1 MNLLLYWKR
10 RYNMAIV
17 YSNVT
22 VSLTKQTSVPIVEM
36 VQGDTGRGLDV
47 FVSDDIIT
55 DQVAYTDDSLI
66 ATLWA
71 TKPSGLMVSM
81 DATSV
86 SRFQN
91 SNAYEIKFSDS
102 KIFQQ
107 IIAEVGIVQCQINVL
122 MSGEFVTSVPIKIN
136 VIENMAIAFD
146 LESKEEFRNAI
157 ELMAKQREYIRVLED
172 YISQFQEQ
180 LKLTVNVRYGTSDP
194 TVLSTDKQGD
204 IYIKYKE

>member
-1 MNLLLYWKR
+1 
-10 RYNMAIV
+10 MAIV

-55 DQVAYTDDSLI
+55 DQVAYTDDSLT

-91 SNAYEIKFSDS
+91 SNAYEIKFSDPE
-102 KIFQQ
+102 IFQQ

-136 VIENMAIAFD
+136 VIENMAIGFD

>member
-1 MNLLLYWKR
+1 
-10 RYNMAIV
+10 MAIT

-22 VSLTKQTSVPIVEM
+22 VSLTTQTSVPVVEM

-55 DQVAYTDDSLI
+55 DDVAYIDDSLT

-71 TKPSGLMVSM
+71 TKPSGLMISM
-81 DATSV
+81 DAASV

-102 KIFQQ
+102 KTFQQ
-107 IIAEVGIVQCQINVL
+107 IIAEVGVTQCQINVL
-122 MSGEFVTSVPIKIN
+122 MSGEFVTSFPIKIN
-136 VIENMAIAFD
+136 VIKNIATSFK

-157 ELMAKQREYIRVLED
+157 ELMAKQREYIKVLED

>member
-1 MNLLLYWKR
+1 
-10 RYNMAIV
+10 MAIT

-22 VSLTKQTSVPIVEM
+22 VSLTTQTSVPVVEM

-47 FVSDDIIT
+47 FISDDIIT
-55 DQVAYTDDSLI
+55 DEIAYTDDSLT

-81 DATSV
+81 DAASV

-91 SNAYEIKFSDS
+91 SNAYEIKFSDPET
-102 KIFQQ
+102 FQQ
-107 IIAEVGIVQCQINVL
+107 VIAEVGVTQCQINVL

-136 VIENMAIAFD
+136 VIENMATVFE

-157 ELMAKQREYIRVLED
+157 DLMAKQREYIRVLEN
-172 YISQFQEQ
+172 YVSQFQEQ

-204 IYIKYKE
+204 IYIRYKE

>member
-1 MNLLLYWKR
+1 
-10 RYNMAIV
+10 MAIT

-22 VSLTKQTSVPIVEM
+22 VSLTTQTSVPVVEM

-47 FVSDDIIT
+47 FISDDIIT
-55 DQVAYTDDSLI
+55 DEIAYTDDSLT

-81 DATSV
+81 DAASV

-91 SNAYEIKFSDS
+91 SNAYEIKFSDPET
-102 KIFQQ
+102 FQQ
-107 IIAEVGIVQCQINVL
+107 VIAEVGVTQCQINVL

-136 VIENMAIAFD
+136 VIENMATSFE

-157 ELMAKQREYIRVLED
+157 ELMAKQREYIRVLEN
-172 YISQFQEQ
+172 YVSQFQEQ

-204 IYIKYKE
+204 IYIRYKE

>member
-1 MNLLLYWKR
+1 
-10 RYNMAIV
+10 MAIV
-17 YSNVT
+17 YSNVI

-91 SNAYEIKFSDS
+91 SNAYEIKFSDPE
-102 KIFQQ
+102 IFQQ

-136 VIENMAIAFD
+136 VIENMATAFD

>member
-1 MNLLLYWKR
+1 
-10 RYNMAIV
+10 MAIT

-22 VSLTKQTSVPIVEM
+22 VSLTTQTSVSVVEM

-47 FVSDDIIT
+47 FISDDIIT
-55 DQVAYTDDSLI
+55 DEIAYTDDSLT

-81 DATSV
+81 DAASV

-91 SNAYEIKFSDS
+91 SNAYEIKFSDPET
-102 KIFQQ
+102 FQQ
-107 IIAEVGIVQCQINVL
+107 VIAEVGVTQCQINVL

-136 VIENMAIAFD
+136 VIENMAAFE

-157 ELMAKQREYIRVLED
+157 ELMAKQREYIRVLEN
-172 YISQFQEQ
+172 YVSQFQEQ

-204 IYIKYKE
+204 IYIRYKE

>member
-1 MNLLLYWKR
+1 
-10 RYNMAIV
+10 MAIV

-22 VSLTKQTSVPIVEM
+22 VSLTKQTSIPVIEM

-55 DQVAYTDDSLI
+55 DQVAYTDDSLT

>member
-1 MNLLLYWKR
+1 
-10 RYNMAIV
+10 MAIT

-22 VSLTKQTSVPIVEM
+22 VSLTTQTSVPVVEM

-47 FVSDDIIT
+47 FISDDIIT
-55 DQVAYTDDSLI
+55 DEIAYSDDSLT

-81 DATSV
+81 DAASV

-91 SNAYEIKFSDS
+91 SNAYEIKFSDPET
-102 KIFQQ
+102 FQQ
-107 IIAEVGIVQCQINVL
+107 VIAEVGVTQCQINVL

-136 VIENMAIAFD
+136 VIENMATAFD
-146 LESKEEFRNAI
+146 LESKDEFRNAI
-157 ELMAKQREYIRVLED
+157 ELMAKQREYIRVLEN
-172 YISQFQEQ
+172 YVSQFQEQ

-204 IYIKYKE
+204 IYIRYKE

>member
-1 MNLLLYWKR
+1 
-10 RYNMAIV
+10 MAIV
-17 YSNVT
+17 YSNVI

-55 DQVAYTDDSLI
+55 DQVAYTDDSLT

-102 KIFQQ
+102 EIFQQ

-136 VIENMAIAFD
+136 VIGNMATAFD

>member
-1 MNLLLYWKR
+1 
-10 RYNMAIV
+10 MAIV

-55 DQVAYTDDSLI
+55 DQVAYTDDSLTT
-66 ATLWA
+66 TLWA

-91 SNAYEIKFSDS
+91 SNAYEIKFSDPE
-102 KIFQQ
+102 IFQQ

-136 VIENMAIAFD
+136 VIENMATAFD

-172 YISQFQEQ
+172 YVSQFQEQ

>member
-1 MNLLLYWKR
+1 
-10 RYNMAIV
+10 MAIT

-22 VSLTKQTSVPIVEM
+22 VSLTTQTSVPVVEM

-47 FVSDDIIT
+47 FISDDIIT
-55 DQVAYTDDSLI
+55 DEIAYTDDSLT

-81 DATSV
+81 DAASV

-91 SNAYEIKFSDS
+91 SNAYEIKFSDPET
-102 KIFQQ
+102 FQQ
-107 IIAEVGIVQCQINVL
+107 VIAEVGVTQCQINVL

-136 VIENMAIAFD
+136 VIENMATAFD
-146 LESKEEFRNAI
+146 LESKDEFRNAI
-157 ELMAKQREYIRVLED
+157 ELMAKQREYIRVLEN
-172 YISQFQEQ
+172 YVSQFQEQ

-204 IYIKYKE
+204 IYIRYKE

>member
-1 MNLLLYWKR
+1 
-10 RYNMAIV
+10 MAIV

-91 SNAYEIKFSDS
+91 SNAYEIKFSDPE
-102 KIFQQ
+102 IFQQ

>member
-1 MNLLLYWKR
+1 
-10 RYNMAIV
+10 MAIV

-22 VSLTKQTSVPIVEM
+22 VSLTKQTSIPVIEM

-47 FVSDDIIT
+47 FISDEIIT
-55 DQVAYTDDSLI
+55 DEVAYIDEGLT

-91 SNAYEIKFSDS
+91 SNAYEIKFSDP
-102 KIFQQ
+102 KTFQQ
-107 IIAEVGIVQCQINVL
+107 IIAEVGITQCQINVL

-136 VIENMAIAFD
+136 VIENIAASFD

>member
-1 MNLLLYWKR
+1 
-10 RYNMAIV
+10 MAIV

-55 DQVAYTDDSLI
+55 DQVAYTDDSLT

-91 SNAYEIKFSDS
+91 SNAYEIKFSDPE
-102 KIFQQ
+102 IFQQ

-136 VIENMAIAFD
+136 VIENMATAFD

>member
-1 MNLLLYWKR
+1 
-10 RYNMAIV
+10 MAIS

-22 VSLTKQTSVPIVEM
+22 VSLTTQTSVPVVEM

-47 FVSDDIIT
+47 FISDDIIT
-55 DQVAYTDDSLI
+55 DEIAYTDDSLT

-91 SNAYEIKFSDS
+91 SNAYEIKFSDPET
-102 KIFQQ
+102 FQQ

-136 VIENMAIAFD
+136 VIENMATAFE

-157 ELMAKQREYIRVLED
+157 ELMAKQREYIRVLEN
-172 YISQFQEQ
+172 YVSQFQEQ

-204 IYIKYKE
+204 IYIRYKE

>member
-1 MNLLLYWKR
+1 
-10 RYNMAIV
+10 MAIV
-17 YSNVT
+17 YSNVI

-55 DQVAYTDDSLI
+55 DQVAYTDDSLT

-91 SNAYEIKFSDS
+91 SNAYEIKFSDL

-136 VIENMAIAFD
+136 VIENMATAFD

>member
-1 MNLLLYWKR
+1 
-10 RYNMAIV
+10 MAIV

-55 DQVAYTDDSLI
+55 DQVAYTDDSLT

-91 SNAYEIKFSDS
+91 SNAYEIKFSDPE
-102 KIFQQ
+102 IFQQ

-172 YISQFQEQ
+172 YISQFQKQ

>member
-1 MNLLLYWKR
+1 
-10 RYNMAIV
+10 MAIV

-55 DQVAYTDDSLI
+55 DQVAYTDDSLT

-91 SNAYEIKFSDS
+91 SNAYEIKFSDPE
-102 KIFQQ
+102 IFQQ

-136 VIENMAIAFD
+136 VIENMATAFD
-146 LESKEEFRNAI
+146 LESKEVFRNAI

>member
-1 MNLLLYWKR
+1 
-10 RYNMAIV
+10 MAIT

-22 VSLTKQTSVPIVEM
+22 VSLTTQTSVPVVEM

-47 FVSDDIIT
+47 FISDDIIT
-55 DQVAYTDDSLI
+55 DEIAYTDDSLT

-81 DATSV
+81 DAASV

-102 KIFQQ
+102 ETFQQ
-107 IIAEVGIVQCQINVL
+107 VIAEVGVTQCQINVL

-136 VIENMAIAFD
+136 VIENMATFE
-146 LESKEEFRNAI
+146 LESKDEFRNAI
-157 ELMAKQREYIRVLED
+157 ELMAKQREYIRVLEN
-172 YISQFQEQ
+172 YVSQFQEQ

-204 IYIKYKE
+204 IYIRYKE

>member
-1 MNLLLYWKR
+1 
-10 RYNMAIV
+10 MAIV

-22 VSLTKQTSVPIVEM
+22 VSLTKQTYVPIVEM

-55 DQVAYTDDSLI
+55 DQVAYTDDSLT

-81 DATSV
+81 DAASV

-102 KIFQQ
+102 EIFQQ
-107 IIAEVGIVQCQINVL
+107 IIAEVGIVKCQINVL

-136 VIENMAIAFD
+136 VIENMATAFD
-146 LESKEEFRNAI
+146 LQSKEEFRNAI

>member
-1 MNLLLYWKR
+1 
-10 RYNMAIV
+10 MAIV

-22 VSLTKQTSVPIVEM
+22 VSLTTQTSVPVVEM

-47 FVSDDIIT
+47 FISDDIIT
-55 DQVAYTDDSLI
+55 DEIAYTDDSLT

-172 YISQFQEQ
+172 YVSQFQEQ

>member
-1 MNLLLYWKR
+1 
-10 RYNMAIV
+10 MAIV

-55 DQVAYTDDSLI
+55 DQVAYTDDSLT

-136 VIENMAIAFD
+136 VIENMATAFE

-172 YISQFQEQ
+172 YVSQFKEQ

>member
-1 MNLLLYWKR
+1 
-10 RYNMAIV
+10 MAIT

-55 DQVAYTDDSLI
+55 DDVAHIDDSLT

-71 TKPSGLMVSM
+71 TKPSGLMISM
-81 DATSV
+81 DAASV

-102 KIFQQ
+102 EIFQQ
-107 IIAEVGIVQCQINVL
+107 IIAEIGIVQCQINVL
-122 MSGEFVTSVPIKIN
+122 MSGEFVTSFPIKIN
-136 VIENMAIAFD
+136 VIENIATSFK

-157 ELMAKQREYIRVLED
+157 ELMAKQREYIKVLED

>member
-1 MNLLLYWKR
+1 
-10 RYNMAIV
+10 MAIV

-47 FVSDDIIT
+47 FISDEIIT
-55 DQVAYTDDSLI
+55 DEVAYIDEGLT

-91 SNAYEIKFSDS
+91 SNAYEIKFSDPET
-102 KIFQQ
+102 FQQ

-136 VIENMAIAFD
+136 VIENMATAFD

>member
-1 MNLLLYWKR
+1 
-10 RYNMAIV
+10 MAIV

-55 DQVAYTDDSLI
+55 DQVAYTDDSLT
-66 ATLWA
+66 ATLWV

-107 IIAEVGIVQCQINVL
+107 IITEVGIVQCQINVL

-136 VIENMAIAFD
+136 VIENMATAFE

-194 TVLSTDKQGD
+194 AVLPTDKQGD

>member
-1 MNLLLYWKR
+1 
-10 RYNMAIV
+10 MAIV

-47 FVSDDIIT
+47 FISDEIIT
-55 DQVAYTDDSLI
+55 DEVAYTDDSLT

-91 SNAYEIKFSDS
+91 SNAYEIKFSDPE
-102 KIFQQ
+102 IFQQ

-136 VIENMAIAFD
+136 VIENMATAFE

>member
-1 MNLLLYWKR
+1 
-10 RYNMAIV
+10 MAIV

-55 DQVAYTDDSLI
+55 DQVAYTDDSLT

-91 SNAYEIKFSDS
+91 SNAYEIKFSDPE
-102 KIFQQ
+102 IFQQ
-107 IIAEVGIVQCQINVL
+107 IIAEVGIVKCQINVL

-136 VIENMAIAFD
+136 VIENMATAFD
-146 LESKEEFRNAI
+146 LESKEEIRNAI

>member
-1 MNLLLYWKR
+1 
-10 RYNMAIV
+10 MAIT

-22 VSLTKQTSVPIVEM
+22 VSLTTQTSVPVVEM

-47 FVSDDIIT
+47 FISDDIIT
-55 DQVAYTDDSLI
+55 DEIAYTDDSLT

-91 SNAYEIKFSDS
+91 SNAYEIKFSDPET
-102 KIFQQ
+102 FQQ
-107 IIAEVGIVQCQINVL
+107 VIAEVGVTQCQINIL

-136 VIENMAIAFD
+136 VIENMATAFD
-146 LESKEEFRNAI
+146 LESKDEFRNAI
-157 ELMAKQREYIRVLED
+157 ELMAKQREYIRVLEN
-172 YISQFQEQ
+172 YVSQFQEQ

-204 IYIKYKE
+204 IYIRYKE

>member
-1 MNLLLYWKR
+1 
-10 RYNMAIV
+10 MAIV

-55 DQVAYTDDSLI
+55 DQLAYTDDSLT

-136 VIENMAIAFD
+136 VIENIAMSFE

-172 YISQFQEQ
+172 YVSQFQEQ

>member
-1 MNLLLYWKR
+1 
-10 RYNMAIV
+10 MAIT

-22 VSLTKQTSVPIVEM
+22 VSLTTQTSVPVVEM

-47 FVSDDIIT
+47 FISDDIIT
-55 DQVAYTDDSLI
+55 DEIAYTDDSLT

-81 DATSV
+81 DAASV

-91 SNAYEIKFSDS
+91 SNAYEIKFSDPET
-102 KIFQQ
+102 FQQ
-107 IIAEVGIVQCQINVL
+107 VIAEVGVTKCQINVL

-136 VIENMAIAFD
+136 VIENMAAFE

-157 ELMAKQREYIRVLED
+157 ELMAKQREYIRVLEN
-172 YISQFQEQ
+172 YVSQFQEQ

>member
-1 MNLLLYWKR
+1 
-10 RYNMAIV
+10 MAIV
-17 YSNVT
+17 YSSVT

-55 DQVAYTDDSLI
+55 DQVAYTDDSLT

-91 SNAYEIKFSDS
+91 SNAYEIKFSDP

>member
-1 MNLLLYWKR
+1 
-10 RYNMAIV
+10 MAIV

-55 DQVAYTDDSLI
+55 DEVAYTDDSLT

-91 SNAYEIKFSDS
+91 SNAYEIKFSDP

-107 IIAEVGIVQCQINVL
+107 VIAEVGVTQCQINVL

-136 VIENMAIAFD
+136 VIENMSGSFS
-146 LESKEEFRNAI
+146 LESKEEFKNAI
-157 ELMAKQREYIRVLED
+157 ELMAKQREYIKVLED

>member
-1 MNLLLYWKR
+1 
-10 RYNMAIV
+10 MAIV

-55 DQVAYTDDSLI
+55 DQVAYTDDSLT

-136 VIENMAIAFD
+136 VIENIAMSFE

-157 ELMAKQREYIRVLED
+157 ELMAKQREYIRVLEG

>member
-1 MNLLLYWKR
+1 
-10 RYNMAIV
+10 MAIV

-55 DQVAYTDDSLI
+55 DQVAYTDDSLT

-91 SNAYEIKFSDS
+91 SNAYEIKFSDPE
-102 KIFQQ
+102 IFQQ

-136 VIENMAIAFD
+136 VIENMAMSFE

>member
-1 MNLLLYWKR
+1 
-10 RYNMAIV
+10 MAIV

-55 DQVAYTDDSLI
+55 DQVAYTDDSLT

-91 SNAYEIKFSDS
+91 SNAYEIKFSDPE
-102 KIFQQ
+102 IFQQ
-107 IIAEVGIVQCQINVL
+107 IIAEVGIVKCQINVL

-136 VIENMAIAFD
+136 VIENMATAFD

-157 ELMAKQREYIRVLED
+157 ELMAKQREYIRVLEN
-172 YISQFQEQ
+172 YVSQFQEQ

-204 IYIKYKE
+204 IYIRYKE

>member
-1 MNLLLYWKR
+1 
-10 RYNMAIV
+10 MAIV

-22 VSLTKQTSVPIVEM
+22 VSLTKQTSVPIIEM

-55 DQVAYTDDSLI
+55 DQEAYTDDSLT

-91 SNAYEIKFSDS
+91 SNAYEIKFSDPE
-102 KIFQQ
+102 IFRQ

>member
-1 MNLLLYWKR
+1 
-10 RYNMAIV
+10 MAIT

-22 VSLTKQTSVPIVEM
+22 VSLTTQTSVPVVEM

-47 FVSDDIIT
+47 FISDDIIT
-55 DQVAYTDDSLI
+55 DEIAYTDDSLT

-81 DATSV
+81 DAASV

-91 SNAYEIKFSDS
+91 SNAYEIKFSDPET
-102 KIFQQ
+102 FQQ
-107 IIAEVGIVQCQINVL
+107 VIAEVGVTQCQINVL

-136 VIENMAIAFD
+136 VIENMATFE

-157 ELMAKQREYIRVLED
+157 ELMAKQREYIRVLEN
-172 YISQFQEQ
+172 YVSQFQEQ

-204 IYIKYKE
+204 IYIRYKE

>member
-1 MNLLLYWKR
+1 
-10 RYNMAIV
+10 MAIV

-22 VSLTKQTSVPIVEM
+22 VSLTKQTSIPVIEM

-47 FVSDDIIT
+47 FISDEIIT
-55 DQVAYTDDSLI
+55 DEVAYIDEGLT

-91 SNAYEIKFSDS
+91 SNAYEIKFSDP
-102 KIFQQ
+102 KTFQQ
-107 IIAEVGIVQCQINVL
+107 IIAEVGITKCQINVL

-136 VIENMAIAFD
+136 VIENMATAFE

>member
-1 MNLLLYWKR
+1 
-10 RYNMAIV
+10 MAIV

-71 TKPSGLMVSM
+71 TKPSGLMISM
-81 DATSV
+81 DAASV

-91 SNAYEIKFSDS
+91 SNAYEIKFSDP

-107 IIAEVGIVQCQINVL
+107 VIAEVGVTRCQINVL

-136 VIENMAIAFD
+136 VIENMAGSFS

-157 ELMAKQREYIRVLED
+157 ELMAKQREYIKVLED
-172 YISQFQEQ
+172 YVSQFQEQ